1 MPYREKIAWLYLI
14 AMAATFGPYFT
25 VVAANPPGEAL
36 PNLRQLGLYAV
47 TACVQMLILGVGHLY
62 LRCVSPQE
70 AHTPPDER
78 DLAIMRNSVS
88 SAYYVMIAGMIL
100 VGGIMPFTSRGWS
113 IVNAA
118 IAMIAIAQIV
128 SNGIAV
134 LSYRRQKG

>member
-1 MPYREKIAWLYLI
+1 MPHREKIAWLYLI
-14 AMAATFGPYFT
+14 AMAVTFGPYFT
-25 VVAANPPGEAL
+25 VVVANPPGEAL
-36 PNLRQLGLYAV
+36 PNLRQLVLYAV
-47 TACVQMLILGVGHLY
+47 TACVQMFILGVGHLY
-62 LRCVSPQE
+62 LRRVSPQE
-70 AHTPPDER
+70 ARTPPDER
-78 DLAIMRNSVS
+78 DLAIERNSVS

-128 SNGIAV
+128 SNGIIV